1 MTREVDPDIRVF
13 LARTSADYAQLSHGD
28 DLDLARRRAV
38 AERVRE
44 PWASGGPK
52 MAAIDTLTVGR
63 FDTRIRIHRPTD
75 IGPLPVLV
83 YLHGGGWTL
92 FSIDTHDRLM
102 REYAARS
109 GCAVVGVDYSLS
121 PEVRF
126 PIALDEI
133 QSVCTWLHEHGA
145 DYGLDAGRLALA
157 GDSAGAN
164 MALSTAL
171 RLRDAGKGAT
181 ALLLNYGAFD
191 TVERESH
198 ARFDGDRFMLTSV
211 EMAGFW
217 ENYLGPDGAAR
228 EHPHARPMLADLRG
242 LPPAFLCIAECDIL
256 ADENLVMADRLRDA
270 GVNVTA
276 TVYPGA
282 THSFLE
288 AVEISALADRA
299 LGDGARWLRG
309 HLAP

>member
-1 MTREVDPDIRVF
+1 MTDEIDPDIRAF
-13 LARTSADYAQLSHGD
+13 LSRTSADYAQLSHGEE
-28 DLDLARRRAV
+28 LDLARRRAV

-44 PWASGGPK
+44 PWTSGGPT
-52 MAAIDTLTVGR
+52 MAATETLTVEP
-63 FDTRIRIHRPTD
+63 FSTRIRIHRPTD
-75 IGPLPVLV
+75 AGPLPALV

-126 PIALDEI
+126 PVALDEA
-133 QSVCTWLHEHGA
+133 QAVCAWLGEHGA
-145 DYGLDAGRLALA
+145 AHGIDAGRLALG

-164 MALSTAL
+164 LALSTAL
-171 RLRDAGKGAT
+171 RLRDAGRDAA

-191 TVERESH
+191 TVERASH
-198 ARFDGDRFMLTSV
+198 ARFDGDRFMLTV
-211 EMAGFW
+211 PEMAAFW

-228 EHPHARPMLADLRG
+228 EHPLARPMLADLHG

-256 ADENLVMADRLRDA
+256 ADENRVMADRLRDA

-299 LGDGARWLRG
+299 LGEAADWLRG
-309 HLAP
+309 RLAS